1 MKFYQ
6 NTTYQSDKVILLEFL
21 DTELYKNHY
30 ISLYS
35 SHSHIGFKEFEK
47 ILNIKNKA
55 IVESLQNLEI
65 SKFYLNIDIAPMKPP
80 ATNWIIPWIEYV
92 DDEFLCTLFPEIKG
106 GNNSNFMEKPKTVLT
121 KSVYFF
127 IDYKKEIEFF
137 LNFTESTLLFYK
149 LEGFKIPVTLRFLTG
164 VDCLI
169 LRLEVVQYEL
179 DFNKINQKE
188 LDEYNFAYFCQ
199 TLKNFWT
206 IIEEINYKITPREFN
221 DLFIKVL
228 KRQVRI
234 IC

>member
-35 SHSHIGFKEFEK
+35 SHSHIGYKEFEK
-47 ILNIKNKA
+47 TLLIKNEA
-55 IVESLQNLEI
+55 IVKSIKNLEI
-65 SKFYLNIDIAPMKPP
+65 SNFHLSICIEPMTFP
-80 ATNWIIPWIEYV
+80 ATNWIVPWIEYV
-92 DDEFLCTLFPEIKG
+92 DDEFLCTLFAEIKG
-106 GNNSNFMEKPKTVLT
+106 DNYMEKPKTVIT

-127 IDYKKEIEFF
+127 IDYKKEIRFF
-137 LNFTESTLLFYK
+137 LNFTETTLLFYK
-149 LEGFKIPVTLRFLTG
+149 TEGFKIPVTLRFLTG

-169 LRLEVVQYEL
+169 LRLEVIQYEL
-179 DFNKINQKE
+179 DFNKIHQKE

-206 IIEEINYKITPREFN
+206 IIEERNYQITPKEFN
-221 DLFIKVL
+221 NLFIKTL
-228 KRQVRI
+228 KRQVQI